1 MLQNDNHVNHTNRTN
16 TIDSKISRA
25 AACRLL
31 KVTPPVL
38 ERLAQTRNVGRYQVP
53 GHSRIWFSRSGIE
66 ALANEAV
73 KHMGAGA

>member
-1 MLQNDNHVNHTNRTN
+1 MLQNTSSVNLLNQT
-16 TIDSKISRA
+16 DSKISRA